1 MVGGLGL
8 SGVGAGTADAKWS
21 PTPIYYNIFG
31 NDQFAAGNG
40 CHGPWIVGIS
50 DDRAKPGKIRVTVR
64 SRGFTKNNCKVRFT
78 VDWLNGAAPLGKQ
91 KHYTVSGTKKPGK
104 VLLQKEIWIGSG
116 LAMIVFRSGGPVQKP
131 TGGYIWVT

>member
-50 DDRAKPGKIRVTVR
+50 DDRAKPGKVRVT
-64 SRGFTKNNCKVRFT
+64 
-78 VDWLNGAAPLGKQ
+78 
-91 KHYTVSGTKKPGK
+91 
-104 VLLQKEIWIGSG
+104 
-116 LAMIVFRSGGPVQKP
+116 VQKP